1 LHFNLC
7 MTVAFDISRYPIF
20 RDGDLYYPGIA
31 SVLAILHCGGTAILF
46 SSAGVVT
53 RQEERLI
60 DCLTRRFT
68 GQIIFAQD
76 AAGADMCVD

>member
-1 LHFNLC
+1 

-20 RDGDLYYPGIA
+20 RNGDLYYPGVA
-31 SVLAILHCGGTAILF
+31 SVLAIIHCGGTAILY
-46 SSAGVVT
+46 SSAGAVT

-60 DCLTRRFT
+60 DSLIRRFT
-68 GQIIFAQD
+68 GQIVFAKD